1 MKAIKPALWLF
12 LLSMFVFNN
21 SMAQKTSFTTN
32 GGLTIGLGGG
42 TSYQKSDLAN
52 SRGFG
57 FDFGIGSPLY
67 QRESAFLS
75 VDWKFR
81 FLAGQNKAY
90 DHRINPDN
98 TFSNIRYSFFNY
110 DLELGLTL
118 NRLREHTGIVITG
131 FAGAGITHGRTYT
144 DLYDAGNNLYNFS
157 GIDPNRD
164 KNLVYEDLVTLS
176 DGNFE
181 TRLVNKAA
189 LLPTAGLFVGY
200 QISRSITAGIEYK
213 TNFYLTE
220 KNSFVGID
228 LDNRIIDGSGID
240 RNNYITLE
248 FRWNLRGGGSY
259 YNKTNN
265 YSSGVNNN
273 NRNNTGTNNHVVT
286 GSLPRP
292 SVNITDPS
300 ADPYHTE
307 TPTHTIRAT
316 VTNVSGPDNITF
328 YQNGYPNNS
337 FTYNAD
343 TRAFLANVRLREG
356 ENGFTIKA
364 TNQTATAEDA
374 VMITLDNP
382 RGPVIPAPRVEF
394 TSPWQSRVKSPAD
407 RMDVTASVKN
417 ISSNED
423 IQLTLNGRNT
433 SFDYDPVSGLVHT
446 SVMLSEGDNIL
457 LITGSNESGSARDQL
472 NVLFNIQEE
481 IALPTVRFTNPF
493 VPIEV
498 NNYRF
503 PLSAKTQNVPGRND
517 VWMTINGNPVY
528 NFSFSENGA
537 VSVNLFLAEGVN
549 NIEITAQNE
558 AGTASDRTSITYHD
572 PVIYDPVYQ
581 DPVRQDPD
589 RQDPVH
595 HDPVVTNSPPE
606 INIIIPA
613 TYPFRTNAPSEELR
627 ATVMNVSS
635 KENITLN
642 INGMNTRD
650 FNFNFSSKTLTT
662 RVALKEGSNVLTI
675 NAQNEAG
682 NATKD
687 QVFIRLKEALPCSRP
702 EIRLIDPAQGP
713 ISTNRQ
719 TYAVQAEIRN
729 ITNTSQ
735 LRLLVNGKSVNFSF
749 SNNILS
755 GSIPLTSGLNTISL
769 NARNECGEANASA
782 SISYI
787 PVVIDE
793 PCTPPTVAFS
803 INEVNRDDAT
813 HELRGSATGVKNKS
827 DISFTLDGRANS
839 GFQFVP
845 ATGELNA
852 KFKLTPGSHT
862 IVVTVSNTCGIN
874 SKSETVSVSTP
885 VVIEEEACGVRFNP
899 GNADWQFCLVTPSGT
914 FSRDNLTNSN
924 FSYSGRATSLF
935 FMPIGGGGDAMVSG
949 QPYAVRSGQYY
960 LFTGNLEVTVSTKN
974 PGSMGH
980 WSVCI
985 NASRAPV
992 SGNGNNR
999 PKSPCETEKVD
1010 AVKGNG
1016 NRR

>member
-1 MKAIKPALWLF
+1 MRTFKPALG
-12 LLSMFVFNN
+12 LLLMAMFVFND
-21 SMAQKTSFTTN
+21 SLAQKTRFTTN

-52 SRGFG
+52 SKGIG
-57 FDFGIGSPLY
+57 FDFVIGSPLY
-67 QRESAFLS
+67 QKENAFLS

-90 DHRINPDN
+90 DHRINPDD
-98 TFSNIRYSFFNY
+98 TYSNIRYSFFNY

-118 NRLREHTGIVITG
+118 NRLRERTGIVVSG

-144 DLYDAGNNLYNFS
+144 DLYDSGGNLYDFS

-164 KNLVYEDLVTLS
+164 KKLVYDDLVTLS

-189 LLPTAGLFVGY
+189 LLPTAGLFFGY
-200 QISRSITAGIEYK
+200 QISRSITLGIEYK

-228 LDNRIIDGSGID
+228 LDNRIIEGSGLD
-240 RNNYITLE
+240 RNNYITLG
-248 FRWNLRGGGSY
+248 FRWNLRGGSSY
-259 YNKTNN
+259 NHTTYN
-265 YSSGVNNN
+265 YSTGGNGNNH
-273 NRNNTGTNNHVVT
+273 NNTGTNNLVIT
-286 GSLPRP
+286 GSLLRP
-292 SVNITDPS
+292 SVQITDPP

-307 TPTHTIRAT
+307 SPTHTIRAT
-316 VTNVSGPDNITF
+316 VTNVSGPDNISF
-328 YQNGYPNNS
+328 SQNGYPNNR

-343 TRAFLANVRLREG
+343 TRTFLANVRLREG
-356 ENGFTIKA
+356 ENSFMIEA
-364 TNQTATAEDA
+364 ANQAATAGDE
-374 VMITLDNP
+374 VMIMLDHP
-382 RGPVIPAPRVEF
+382 REAVIPAPRVEF
-394 TSPWQSRVKSPAD
+394 TSPWQSRISSPSE

-417 ISSNED
+417 ISFKED
-423 IQLTLNGRNT
+423 IQLTQDGRT
-433 SFDYDPVSGLVHT
+433 IPFDYDPASGLVNT
-446 SVMLSEGDNIL
+446 VVLLSEGDNNL
-457 LITGSNESGSARDQL
+457 LIKGSNESGSAMDQL
-472 NVLFNIQEE
+472 TILFNIHEE
-481 IALPTVRFTNPF
+481 MALPTVRFTNPF

-498 NNYRF
+498 SNNRF
-503 PLSAKTQNVPGRND
+503 PLRAKTQNVPGRND
-517 VWMTINGNPVY
+517 VNLMINGSPVS

-549 NIEITAQNE
+549 QIEIAARNE

-572 PVIYDPVYQ
+572 PVFYDPVYQ
-581 DPVRQDPD
+581 DPVRQDP
-589 RQDPVH
+589 VH
-595 HDPVVTNSPPE
+595 HDPVAGNSPPE

-613 TYPFRTNAPSEELR
+613 TYPFKTSAPYEELR
-627 ATVMNVSS
+627 ATVLNVST

-650 FNFNFSSKTLTT
+650 FNYNFSSKTLTA
-662 RVALKEGSNVLTI
+662 RIALKEGSNVLTI

-687 QVFIRLKEALPCSRP
+687 QVFIKVKESLPCTRP
-702 EIRLIDPAQGP
+702 VIRLIDPAQGP
-713 ISTNRQ
+713 VSTNRQ

-729 ITNTSQ
+729 ITNVNQ
-735 LRLLVNGKSVNFSF
+735 LRMLVNGKSVTFSF
-749 SNNILS
+749 SNNFLS
-755 GSIPLTSGLNTISL
+755 GSIPLISGLNTISL

-782 SISYI
+782 SISYV
-787 PVVIDE
+787 PEVNDE
-793 PCTPPTVAFS
+793 PCTPPAVSFS
-803 INEVNRDDAT
+803 VNEVNRTDAT

-827 DISFTLDGRANS
+827 DISLTLDGRANS

-845 ATGELNA
+845 ATGDLSA
-852 KFKLTPGSHT
+852 KFKLTPGTHT
-862 IVVTVSNTCGIN
+862 IVVTVSNACGKD
-874 SKSETVSVSTP
+874 SKSKSVSVSAP
-885 VVIEEEACGVRFNP
+885 VVVEEGSCGVRFNP

-914 FSRDNLTNSN
+914 FSRDNLTNSD

-935 FMPIGGGGDAMVSG
+935 FMPVGGGGDAMVNG

-960 LFTGNLEVTVSTKN
+960 LFTGNLEVSVSTTN

-999 PKSPCETEKVD
+999 PKSPCETEKVN